1 MQVTESIVQY
11 IEEHLKGPD
20 ACVQF
25 RRNELAALLGCAP
38 SQITYVI
45 ASHYTVGRGYLVE
58 SRRGGGGFV
67 RITRT
72 QMPLKAMETQQ
83 EKSLSFVSAQ
93 LLVQEYQRRHILA
106 PQTAAVIL
114 AAISDQALSQVPGDV
129 RGQVRVHILQCML
142 LAGLGDH
149 S

>member
-83 EKSLSFVSAQ
+83 EKSLSFASAQ
-93 LLVQEYQRRHILA
+93 LFGAGI
-106 PQTAAVIL
+106 PAAAYFG
-114 AAISDQALSQVPGDV
+114 AANRCCHSGGDFGSGAQPG
-129 RGQVRVHILQCML
+129 
-142 LAGLGDH
+142 AG
-149 S
+149 